1 MGEHIQIRTKA
12 PYRAAMMELQP
23 GLYVV
28 GELRADA
35 MDFGA
40 SSAAVTREIFKAVD
54 KGLDT
59 VFPKRKAKK
68 AQANA
73 EAQRVS
79 DAQRREQEL
88 RTREARLRDTEE
100 RLRQLEAKQRR
111 TRPARRRPK
120 LKREAARWLVDELDL
135 DEGLAGDDQDE
146 PYSLRR
152 AMWELHKD
160 DE

>member
-68 AQANA
+68 AQASA
-73 EAQRVS
+73 EAQRIR
-79 DAQRREQEL
+79 DARQQEQEL
-88 RTREARLRDTEE
+88 RTREARLRDAET
-100 RLRQLEAKQRR
+100 RLCQLEAKQRQ
-111 TRPARRRPK
+111 PKRRRPS
-120 LKREAARWLVDELDL
+120 LKREAARWLVNNSDWDEDL
-135 DEGLAGDDQDE
+135 LGADTDE

-152 AMWELHKD
+152 AMWELHQD